1 MADTPAPESGRHV
14 TLPGL
19 NGAQHTV
26 TLGLLDRAAEFAF
39 SYGQCHA
46 FARALSEETGWPM
59 AVLIDPACCEDA
71 DVCDD
76 VMFGEVCSCQL
87 EHLVAVRPD
96 GFHVDITGAFEP
108 GKVKGCEGK
117 ADVPVT
123 ESMWHYLA
131 HSPYWSP
138 PALIAA
144 RTFVTPLL
152 AALRAIE
159 PASAPAA
166 TA

>member
-1 MADTPAPESGRHV
+1 MTTTSTPEAGRQV

-26 TLGLLDRAAEFAF
+26 TLGVLDRAAKLAF

-46 FARALSEETGWPM
+46 LARALSEETGWPM
-59 AVLIDPACCEDA
+59 AVLIDPACCQDA

-76 VMFGEVCSCQL
+76 VMFGDVCSCQF

-108 GKVKGCEGK
+108 GTARGCEGK

-123 ESMWHYLA
+123 DAMWEYLV

-138 PALIAA
+138 PAIEAA
-144 RTFVTPLL
+144 RTFVAPLL
-152 AALRAIE
+152 TALRAAE
-159 PASAPAA
+159 PTSGPA
-166 TA
+166 TTH

>member
-1 MADTPAPESGRHV
+1 MTITSRPPRGRQV

-19 NGAQHTV
+19 NGSQHHV
-26 TLGLLDRAAEFAF
+26 TLGLLDPAAEVAF

-46 FARALSEETGWPM
+46 FARALSQATGWPM
-59 AVLIDPACCEDA
+59 AVLIDPMCCHDA
-71 DVCDD
+71 DACDD
-76 VMFGEVCSCQL
+76 VMFGDVCSCQL

-96 GFHVDITGAFEP
+96 GFHVDITGASEP
-108 GKVKGCEGK
+108 GKIKGREGM

-123 ESMWHYLA
+123 EAMWAYLI

-138 PALIAA
+138 PDIASA

-152 AALRAIE
+152 SAVRAPE
-159 PASAPAA
+159 PTTRTTVTS
-166 TA
+166 